1 MFYVNSKT
9 RFGGVTDG
17 SSQTL
22 CIAEVKAYTSYIRNT
37 QDPGVD
43 PPTSSDAFSGFTGQ
57 LKLGP
62 GLQKNTGHTEWCD
75 GRVHHSGFTTVFTPN
90 TKVLYQHDG
99 VAYDIDFNSVQ
110 EGKRSDQV
118 SYAAVTSRSYHS
130 GGLVNVGLMDGATR
144 TVSDKIELG
153 VWRALGTVSGGEIVG
168 EF

>member
-1 MFYVNSKT
+1 MA
-9 RFGGVTDG
+9 R
-17 SSQTL
+17 
-22 CIAEVKAYTSYIRNT
+22 
-37 QDPGVD
+37 
-43 PPTSSDAFSGFTGQ
+43 Q

-75 GRVHHSGFTTVFTPN
+75 GRVHHSGFTTAFPPN

-99 VAYDIDFNSVQ
+99 VANDIDFNSVQ
-110 EGKRSDQV
+110 EGKRSDQG
-118 SYAAVTSRSYHS
+118 SYADVTSWSYHS
-130 GGLVNVGLMDGATR
+130 GGLVKGGLVNVGLMDGATR